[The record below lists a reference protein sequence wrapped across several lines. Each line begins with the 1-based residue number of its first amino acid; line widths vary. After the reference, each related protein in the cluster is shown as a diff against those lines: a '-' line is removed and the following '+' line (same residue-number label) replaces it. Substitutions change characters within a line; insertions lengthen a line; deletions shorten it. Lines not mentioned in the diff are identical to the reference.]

1 MFAKI
6 NDKPPPLGF
15 IILWEL
21 LSLGI
26 SGINFLKGFI
36 NNLVNDQLKMKL
48 KNNMRGIFKIILLWI
63 FRLRNHLNIL
73 IVNFYKAD
81 SNMNDLQNLAK
92 S

>member
-1 MFAKI
+1 MRFARI

-21 LSLGI
+21 LWLGI

-36 NNLVNDQLKMKL
+36 NNLVNDQLKIKL
-48 KNNMRGIFKIILLWI
+48 KNIMRGIFKIVLLWI
-63 FRLRNHLNIL
+63 FRLRNDLNIL

-81 SNMNDLQNLAK
+81 SNMND
-92 S
+92 

>member
-26 SGINFLKGFI
+26 SGINFLKGLI
-36 NNLVNDQLKMKL
+36 NNLVKDQLKMKL
-48 KNNMRGIFKIILLWI
+48 KNIMRGIFKIISL
-63 FRLRNHLNIL
+63 
-73 IVNFYKAD
+73 
-81 SNMNDLQNLAK
+81 
-92 S
+92 